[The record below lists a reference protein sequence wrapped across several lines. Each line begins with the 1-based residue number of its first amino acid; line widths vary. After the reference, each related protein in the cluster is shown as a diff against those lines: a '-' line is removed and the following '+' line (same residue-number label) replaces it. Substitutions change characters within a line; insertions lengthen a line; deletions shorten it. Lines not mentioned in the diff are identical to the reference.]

1 VKIKGK
7 DEFLR
12 QLQALPD
19 AMRAEITKALE
30 TSAEETTDLM
40 KRFAPV
46 KTGALRASIGW
57 NFGAPKEGSRMSSA
71 ARSAKGEADLAA
83 VMYAGDEVA
92 FYARFIEFGTA
103 PHTNA
108 GKFAGSHNPGLPPR
122 PFFYPGYRLGKK
134 RAKSRLSRAI
144 RNGAKKAF
152 SK

>member
-1 VKIKGK
+1 MKIKGK

-30 TSAEETTDLM
+30 VSAEETTDLM

-57 NFGAPKEGSRMSSA
+57 NFGAPKEGSRLSSP

-92 FYARFIEFGTA
+92 FYARFQEFGTQKMA
-103 PHTNA
+103 AN
-108 GKFAGSHNPGLPPR
+108 
-122 PFFYPGYRLGKK
+122 PFFYPGYRYGRK
-134 RAKSRLSRAI
+134 RAKSRLGRAI

-152 SK
+152 R

>member
-30 TSAEETTDLM
+30 VSAEETTDLM

-57 NFGAPKEGSRMSSA
+57 NFGAPKEGSRLSSA

-83 VMYAGDEVA
+83 IMYAGDEVA
-92 FYARFIEFGTA
+92 FYARFQEFGTQKMA
-103 PHTNA
+103 AN
-108 GKFAGSHNPGLPPR
+108 
-122 PFFYPGYRLGKK
+122 PFFYPGYRYGRK

-152 SK
+152 GK

>member
-19 AMRAEITKALE
+19 AMRAEITKTLE
-30 TSAEETTDLM
+30 VSAEETTDLM

-57 NFGAPKEGSRMSSA
+57 NFGAPKEGSRLSSP

-92 FYARFIEFGTA
+92 FYARFQEFGTKKMA
-103 PHTNA
+103 AN
-108 GKFAGSHNPGLPPR
+108 
-122 PFFYPGYRLGKK
+122 PFFYPGYRYGRK

-144 RNGAKKAF
+144 RNGARKAGM
-152 SK
+152 K